1 MKLTA
6 WREGRGERLGVV
18 HEGRVLPI
26 MGLEEFYGTVDVGLA
41 MARGALRRADDW
53 GGRSP
58 KLSEVQL
65 IPPVPKEARVLCA
78 GVNYPAHAAE
88 GGSGRG
94 LNTVPDLFARWRS
107 TLVASGE
114 RVAVP
119 SAEDGLDWEGELAAI
134 VGWSL
139 PAGETDPVRAGACI
153 LGYTCF
159 NDLSA
164 RRHQFAGSQAGLG
177 KNADRS
183 GPIGPVVVTA
193 DEIGVRPNV
202 GLHTRIGSEEV
213 QAAMTGQMIHHAP
226 EIISYAAG
234 VVSFRPGDVIATG
247 TPEGVGWFRSPRRLL
262 QPGETVEVEIEGI
275 GSLSTEI
282 C

>member
-6 WREGRGERLGVV
+6 WHDGRGERLGVV

-26 MGLEEFYGTVDVGLA
+26 MGLEEFYGAVDAGLA
-41 MARGALRRADDW
+41 LASEALRQAGGW

-58 KLSEVQL
+58 QLSEVQL

-88 GGSGRG
+88 GASGRG
-94 LNTVPDLFARWRS
+94 PSAVPDLFTRWRS

-114 RVAVP
+114 PVPVP
-119 SAEDGLDWEGELAAI
+119 SGEDGLDWEGELAAI
-134 VGWSL
+134 VGWPL
-139 PAGETDPVRAGACI
+139 PAGEMESARAEACI

-164 RRHQFAGSQAGLG
+164 RQHQFAGTQAGLG

-183 GPIGPVVVTA
+183 GPIGPVIVTA
-193 DEIGVRPNV
+193 DEIGLRPDLR
-202 GLHTRIGSEEV
+202 LHTRIGSEEV
-213 QAAMTGQMIHHAP
+213 QAAMTGQMIHQAP
-226 EIISYAAG
+226 EIISYAAH
-234 VVSFRPGDVIATG
+234 VLSFRPGDVIATG

-262 QPGETVEVEIEGI
+262 QAGETVEVEIEGI